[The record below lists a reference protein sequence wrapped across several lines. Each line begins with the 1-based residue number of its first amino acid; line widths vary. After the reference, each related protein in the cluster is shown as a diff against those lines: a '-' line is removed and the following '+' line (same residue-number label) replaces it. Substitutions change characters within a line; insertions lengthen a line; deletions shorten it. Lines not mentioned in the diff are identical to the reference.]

1 MQSFGAEFWKKQKEF
16 MLAELESSDDRVL
29 EALSIV
35 VEFNL
40 KEAADSIKKLL
51 ERESEI
57 VLCEALSTLKQIN
70 AIDGIDIDLI
80 SSKIKNDN
88 IKAVIEN
95 LKG

>member
-1 MQSFGAEFWKKQKEF
+1 MF

-40 KEAADSIKKLL
+40 TEAADNIKKLL

-57 VLCEALSTLKQIN
+57 VLCEALSTLKQIGCL
-70 AIDGIDIDLI
+70 DGVDISAV